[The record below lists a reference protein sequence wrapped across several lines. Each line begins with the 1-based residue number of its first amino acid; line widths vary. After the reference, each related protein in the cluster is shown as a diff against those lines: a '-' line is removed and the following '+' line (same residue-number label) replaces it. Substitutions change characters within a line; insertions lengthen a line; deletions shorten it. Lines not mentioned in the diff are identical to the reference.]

1 MGLRASFG
9 HLFMVWAADDALV
22 NPWNLVSRD
31 LRRVH
36 ARMPWVWVERPYS
49 EGGPEHMKTRSIRS
63 IEALQVCG
71 ISKGGARFHFF

>member
-22 NPWNLVSRD
+22 NYFNLVSRD

-36 ARMPWVWVERPYS
+36 ARMPWVWAERSYS
-49 EGGPEHMKTRSIRS
+49 EGGPEHMKTRSITSLEKLHVSR
-63 IEALQVCG
+63 V
-71 ISKGGARFHFF
+71 